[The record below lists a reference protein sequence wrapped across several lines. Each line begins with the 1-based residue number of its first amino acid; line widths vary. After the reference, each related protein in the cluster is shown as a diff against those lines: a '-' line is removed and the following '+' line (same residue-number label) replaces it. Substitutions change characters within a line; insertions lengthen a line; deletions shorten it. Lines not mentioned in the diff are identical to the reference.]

1 MLTSDGQ
8 HWPMMINI
16 DQWWS
21 MLKYKATKVIS
32 WNKFCTFIFFIFIGE
47 TKKTTIDQWLQHGI
61 AQCMFWGIEQCLQQ
75 TIEQCSF
82 CYFHQWSWRWSTLI
96 NIGKWRWWAVEQ
108 RPFLPEYI
116 SPELQESPYICCFG
130 HSLTNGIMH
139 QNSRD
144 SVFKKMDPA
153 VCIIG
158 WVKSDNPVD
167 HPFSF

>member
-1 MLTSDGQ
+1 MPKFVHNFVQSKNEPSLINIDHHWPMMINIDQWWPMLTNDGQ

-108 RPFLPEYI
+108 RPFLPKYI
-116 SPELQESPYICCFG
+116 SQKKTVGDESWEGFC
-130 HSLTNGIMH
+130 
-139 QNSRD
+139 
-144 SVFKKMDPA
+144 
-153 VCIIG
+153 
-158 WVKSDNPVD
+158 
-167 HPFSF
+167 